1 MDAMI
6 NKWLSKQYCGLTGY
20 IEEIKN
26 VNFTFD
32 SIAIEFGR
40 FSNLD
45 GLILDVGCGIRS
57 DLVYSIR
64 SKDGTF
70 IGIDPFI
77 EYKRNFQFVGAVGE
91 YLPFQSNLFDHVIFA
106 TSLDHV
112 VNPRIVLKEVKRVLK
127 DGGKINIWSSCFDW
141 FERFRQGEIIKAITL
156 FFWNLDFKIRKKD
169 SFHFSH
175 FTTSEIMSLLRATG
189 FIPMK
194 IEKMLSDTSTSISVF
209 FQAEKKGVIKWKKK

>member
-1 MDAMI
+1 MDAMT
-6 NKWLSKQYCGLTGY
+6 NKWLSKQYYGLIGY

-26 VNFTFD
+26 KNFIFD
-32 SIAIEFGR
+32 TIAIEFGR
-40 FSNLD
+40 FSNLN

-57 DLVYSIR
+57 DLAYALYSKG
-64 SKDGTF
+64 SDF
-70 IGIDPFI
+70 VGIDPFI
-77 EYKRNFQFVGAVGE
+77 EHKRNFEFVGGVGE
-91 YLPFQSNLFDHVIFA
+91 HLPFHDNSFDHVIFA
-106 TSLDHV
+106 TSLDHI
-112 VNPRIVLKEVKRVLK
+112 VNPNVVLREAKRVLK

-141 FERFRQGEIIKAITL
+141 FERFREGEMVKAGIL

-194 IEKMLSDTSTSISVF
+194 IEKMLLDTSTSVSVF
-209 FQAEKKGVIKWKKK
+209 FQAEKKEL